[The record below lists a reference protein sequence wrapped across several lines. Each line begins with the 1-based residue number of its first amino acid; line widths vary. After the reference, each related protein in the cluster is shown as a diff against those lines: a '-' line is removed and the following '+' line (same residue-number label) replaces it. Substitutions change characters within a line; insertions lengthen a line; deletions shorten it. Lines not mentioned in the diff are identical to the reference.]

1 MTCYIAVDVGGTQ
14 IRAACYPDD
23 SSTPAVVERIPTR
36 IAGEDA
42 LERIISLIRY
52 VWPENGEVQGVG
64 VAAPGPLDPYQGI
77 IFNAPNI
84 EGWIDFPL
92 QARLEEALGARVAIG
107 NDANLA
113 ALGESSYGAGQGHS
127 HLIYITVSTGVGGG
141 IIVGDQLLLG
151 HQGLAAEIGHVTVMP
166 DGPMC
171 GCGHRGHL
179 EALASGPSIA
189 RWFEEQLERGAQS
202 SLSIQPRPI
211 TAKMIGQAAKKGD
224 PLSIEAITRAGEY
237 LGLALTGLA
246 HIFNPTVII
255 IGGGVSRT
263 GSLLL
268 EPLRKT
274 MEREILSPQYM
285 QVLTITTAA
294 LGDDAGLA
302 GALAL
307 AHTLNR

>member
-14 IRAACYPDD
+14 IRAACYQDD
-23 SSTPAVVERIPTR
+23 SSTPTNVERIPTR

-42 LERIISLIRY
+42 LGRIIALIRY
-52 VWPENGEVQGVG
+52 VWPKNGEVQGVG

-92 QARLEEALGARVAIG
+92 QARLEEALGVRVAIG

-127 HLIYITVSTGVGGG
+127 HLIYVTVSTGVGGG

-166 DGPMC
+166 DGPLC

-189 RWFEEQLERGAQS
+189 RWFEEQLERGARS
-202 SLSIQPRPI
+202 SLISQARPI
-211 TAKMIGQAAKKGD
+211 TAKMIGQAAGQGD
-224 PLSIEAITRAGEY
+224 PLSIEAITRAGEF

-268 EPLRKT
+268 DPLRKT

-307 AHTLNR
+307 AHTLDR